1 MISHDGGKAELQRG
15 VHRTQWDDDK
25 GQARDAELCHAG
37 FSGAGGSE
45 VDWEASPRLR
55 AQAC

>member
-25 GQARDAELCHAG
+25 GQARDTEHRV
-37 FSGAGGSE
+37 E
-45 VDWEASPRLR
+45 KRLGHLVTYIKIL
-55 AQAC
+55 AYS